1 MRRLKLS
8 KPLHMIIEN
17 DLCMNLDKLIR
28 KNILALK
35 PYSSARD
42 EYSGEA
48 MVFLDANE
56 NPWNQPYNRYPDP
69 LQRNLK
75 DKIAALKGVS
85 ADSIFLG
92 NGSDEPIDLL
102 IKAFCEPGVHHII
115 QMEPTYGM
123 YQVAAGINNTPVK
136 RVPLTADYQ
145 LDVPAMLAAVDE
157 NTRMIFLCSPNNP
170 TGNLLRKPDIEAV
183 LNGFE
188 GPVVVDEA
196 YIDFEPGGSFLPLL
210 GKHGN
215 LVVLQTF
222 SKAWGMAGIR
232 LGMAFAR
239 PDLIAIL
246 NKIKY
251 PYNINILTQAKA
263 MELLGN
269 EGEMSHW
276 VSVLVKERENL
287 AAQLAGLSFVEK
299 VWPSDANFLLVKVK
313 NAREIYNYLV
323 SKGIIV
329 RDRSRILLCEES
341 LRITVGSEEENTIL
355 LEALHSTQES

>member
-1 MRRLKLS
+1 
-8 KPLHMIIEN
+8 
-17 DLCMNLDKLIR
+17 MNLDKLIR

-75 DKIAALKGVS
+75 DKIAALKGV
-85 ADSIFLG
+85 ADDSIFLG

-136 RVPLTADYQ
+136 RVPLTVDYQ
-145 LDVPAMLAAVDE
+145 LDVTAMLASVDE

-170 TGNLLRKPDIEAV
+170 TGNLLRKADIEAV

-210 GKHGN
+210 GNYDN

-269 EGEMSHW
+269 DGDMSQW
-276 VSVLVKERENL
+276 VSVLVKERESL

-355 LEALHSTQES
+355 LEALHSMQES